1 MASTLTELANLRASI
16 DKILRDSFT
25 SGPPVDAAQAAEKA
39 GLRKVVFINHRGGR
53 HDAYLERIRDIGIQ
67 EQGVL
72 LPGGQA
78 KVEPVPHADLI
89 VNVKPAGAAPKWCSI
104 EGVLHYS
111 NQRRA
116 PSVGGWMTLEELAGA
131 EAGRQ
136 HTAKLESKRGQ

>member
-1 MASTLTELANLRASI
+1 MGTSLSELARLRSEI
-16 DKILRDSFT
+16 DAILRQSFT
-25 SGPPVDAAQAAEKA
+25 PGPPMNAAQAAEKA
-39 GLRKVVFINHRGGR
+39 SLRKVVYIDHRGGR

-116 PSVGGWMTLEELAGA
+116 PGVGGWMTLEELAGA

-136 HTAKLESKRGQ
+136 HTAKLEAKRGQ